1 MKGIL
6 KIYHPEET
14 LKYHIKSSYC
24 KAVYSNKKHF
34 LDVEIIT
41 DDSLDHVDDDS
52 LQYNFPQLSMNIIEF
67 PIDEEELDGK
77 NFEIIDSSDDIYTEV
92 DLFDNEEDDFT
103 GFMSSEEITDI
114 DDEYIYTVITK
125 DDILKMVN
133 QLDHSM
139 GGFMDYFAYACILA
153 AALIIYLLTKLII
166 EKNATSISMV
176 KVLGYTNNEISS
188 LYVRLTTYMVIIFS
202 CGAAFIG
209 TYIISFVWKAFMNS
223 YPGWYEFYIAK
234 IQWYS

>member
-92 DLFDNEEDDFT
+92 DLFDNEDAYLYE
-103 GFMSSEEITDI
+103 SELVFDR
-114 DDEYIYTVITK
+114 
-125 DDILKMVN
+125 N
-133 QLDHSM
+133 SRR
-139 GGFMDYFAYACILA
+139 
-153 AALIIYLLTKLII
+153 IYL
-166 EKNATSISMV
+166 
-176 KVLGYTNNEISS
+176 Y
-188 LYVRLTTYMVIIFS
+188 
-202 CGAAFIG
+202 
-209 TYIISFVWKAFMNS
+209 
-223 YPGWYEFYIAK
+223 
-234 IQWYS
+234 